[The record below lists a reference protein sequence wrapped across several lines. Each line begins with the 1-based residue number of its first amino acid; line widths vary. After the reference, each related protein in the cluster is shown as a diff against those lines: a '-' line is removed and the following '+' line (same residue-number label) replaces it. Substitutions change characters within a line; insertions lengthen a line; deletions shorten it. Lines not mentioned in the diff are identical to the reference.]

1 MRGARA
7 PTVAALID
15 VALLIAFAAV
25 GRSAHSE
32 GGTVRGTLEVAWP
45 FVAAWLFVAI
55 PSHALDRGRPRR
67 AALAWLGAWPL
78 ALILRALTGRGDAIG
93 FAIVL
98 LLLPLAA
105 LTGWRAAARLVL
117 R

>member
-1 MRGARA
+1 
-7 PTVAALID
+7 VVLD

-25 GRSAHSE
+25 GRDTHHKGSSL
-32 GGTVRGTLEVAWP
+32 GGTLAVAWP
-45 FVAAWLFVAI
+45 FVAAWLAVALTVRVYDGL
-55 PSHALDRGRPRR
+55 SPRR
-67 AALAWLGAWPL
+67 AALAWVGAWPL
-78 ALILRALTGRGDAIG
+78 ALVLRHLTGRGDAVG

-105 LTGWRAAARLVL
+105 LTGWRGAARLAT